1 MVVNKN
7 EIGALLLRVMLGIV
21 FLAHGT
27 VKFQGGIENIVGWFD
42 SIGLPGFL
50 AYVVA
55 ILEVAGGIALIL
67 GLGTRIVSALLA
79 LLLIGAIF
87 KVQLAAGFIG
97 GYAYDLVLLVMS
109 VYLFLNGSK
118 LFSLEKLFFK
128 GQESKNTFV
137 KSA

>member
-1 MVVNKN
+1 MVNKN
-7 EIGALLLRVMLGIV
+7 EIGALLLRVTLGIV
-21 FLAHGT
+21 FIAHGT

-50 AYVVA
+50 AYIVA
-55 ILEVAGGIALIL
+55 IMELAGGIALIL

-79 LLLIGAIF
+79 LLLIGAIV

-97 GYAYDLVLLVMS
+97 GYAYDVVLLVMS
-109 VYLFLNGSK
+109 VYLFLNGST
-118 LFSLEKLFFK
+118 LVSLGQLFFK
-128 GQESKNTFV
+128 DQEDKSKFG